1 MDEFSSA
8 LQRLSSLH
16 DAQIKGEGLIAH
28 DYSHKL
34 MYQRKV
40 IMKSLSLSLSI
51 ALSERLEEGERV
63 RRQLEEKCEALK
75 KANDE

>member
-40 IMKSLSLSLSI
+40 IVKSLSI
-51 ALSERLEEGERV
+51 ALSERLEEGERA
-63 RRQLEEKCEALK
+63 RRQLEEKYEALK

>member
-1 MDEFSSA
+1 M

-40 IMKSLSLSLSI
+40 IMKSLSLSI